1 MEHSWFSPPNHI
13 NTNQGFLC
21 SESDTDSDTSTET
34 SNSSENTKGFICT
47 DSRYTSEVRK
57 TTDRQVLYSQ
67 QTPDWHTLIVA
78 VNETARGLEDTSRN
92 LAHLATRLTNMLI
105 TQQEEI
111 AERTVS
117 AKLYR
122 LAVDHLLQ
130 RIEDQERIIKPY
142 RIGVTCR
149 NSITGWHTSP
159 FSSFVLKLIND
170 FQDLFFL
177 PNDRELLL
185 SAIKSM

>member
-1 MEHSWFSPPNHI
+1 MEHSWFSPPNQTI
-13 NTNQGFLC
+13 TYQGIYR
-21 SESDTDSDTSTET
+21 SDSDTESDTNTDTSTL
-34 SNSSENTKGFICT
+34 SENTTGFNNIET
-47 DSRYTSEVRK
+47 RHTTEVRK
-57 TTDRQVLYSQ
+57 TTDREVLYSQ

-105 TQQEEI
+105 IQQEEI

-130 RIEDQERIIKPY
+130 RIEDQERIIKSLKD
-142 RIGVTCR
+142 RR
-149 NSITGWHTSP
+149 N
-159 FSSFVLKLIND
+159 
-170 FQDLFFL
+170 L
-177 PNDRELLL
+177 P
-185 SAIKSM
+185 

>member
-1 MEHSWFSPPNHI
+1 MEQSWFNPPDHI
-13 NTNQGFLC
+13 HTNQSFLH

-34 SNSSENTKGFICT
+34 SVSSENTTGFINIET
-47 DSRYTSEVRK
+47 RYTTEVRK

-92 LAHLATRLTNMLI
+92 LAHLATRLTDMLI

-130 RIEDQERIIKPY
+130 RIENQEHIIKSLKD
-142 RIGVTCR
+142 RR
-149 NSITGWHTSP
+149 N
-159 FSSFVLKLIND
+159 
-170 FQDLFFL
+170 L
-177 PNDRELLL
+177 P
-185 SAIKSM
+185 